1 MVYVMPQAGGCQIYS
16 CGGKT
21 RRFPCQARDRSAGA
35 PTPFNVLPIGAV
47 CYIPRL
53 RPRRDNVTNGPKA
66 LPGGPGAVPPRR
78 SKRVPTVVP
87 R

>member
-1 MVYVMPQAGGCQIYS
+1 MAIVDDYFQMSASIAEAKQQIS
-16 CGGKT
+16 CKT
-21 RRFPCQARDRSAGA
+21 RERPAGA
-35 PTPFNVLPIGAV
+35 LVPFQAQGIGAV
-47 CYIPRL
+47 CNIPRL
-53 RPRRDNVTNGPKA
+53 PARRDNATNDSKA